1 MNQSR
6 LLRAIED
13 EPFSFDFFQA
23 VLALEQIFPER
34 DLVGGYGSPARET
47 VRFET
52 RPTLGFPASDV
63 HDFAIR
69 EDGLPRLIV
78 NFLGAAGA
86 LGTLHNV
93 YTNLIL
99 DRSRSRDHTLRN
111 FLDLFHHRLVSLFYL
126 AWRKYHFALAY
137 RKREQDKF
145 TGYLL
150 DIAGLGTP
158 GLENRQA
165 VHDHSLVYYAG
176 LLGPQPRSAAALEQL
191 LSDHF
196 GVDVKVEQF
205 VGGWYDLE
213 RNALCWMDDEDS
225 PSRRL
230 GEGAIAGD
238 AIFDQQ
244 ARLRL
249 RIGPLSLR
257 MFKRF
262 LPGGGA
268 WEQLSSLV
276 LFYGQGQFDFEAQ
289 LVLSR
294 EDAPEYEL
302 GSEEERALPLG
313 LCSWLSPGALDHDP
327 DDAILQLAE

>member
-1 MNQSR
+1 MNQPG

-13 EPFSFDFFQA
+13 EPHAFNFFQA
-23 VLALEQIFPER
+23 VLALEQVFPER
-34 DLVGGYGSPARET
+34 DLVGGYGSPANET

-52 RPTLGFPASDV
+52 RPTLAFPPSDIQA
-63 HDFAIR
+63 FSLR
-69 EDGLPRLIV
+69 ESGQPQLTV
-78 NFLGAAGA
+78 NFMSAAGV
-86 LGTLHNV
+86 LGPLPNV

-99 DRSRSRDHTLRN
+99 ERERSRDRTLRS

-137 RKREQDKF
+137 RKHEQDQF

-150 DIAGLGTP
+150 DIAGLGSP
-158 GLENRQA
+158 GLQNRQA
-165 VHDHSLVYYAG
+165 VHDHALVYYAG
-176 LLGPQPRSAAALEQL
+176 LLGPEPRSAAALEQL

-213 RNALCWMDDEDS
+213 RHALCWMDGEDA

-249 RIGPLSLR
+249 RIGPLTLP

-268 WEQLSSLV
+268 WEQLSSLA

-294 EDAPEYEL
+294 QQAPEYEL

-313 LCSWLSPGALDHDP
+313 LCSWLSPEALDHDP
-327 DDAILQLAE
+327 DDAVLQLAE

>member
-1 MNQSR
+1 MNQPA
-6 LLRAIED
+6 LFKALEE

-23 VLALEQIFPER
+23 ILALEQIFPER
-34 DLVGGYGSPARET
+34 DLIGGYGSPARET
-47 VRFET
+47 VRIET
-52 RPTLGFPASDV
+52 QPTLAFPASAIQ
-63 HDFAIR
+63 DFAMSA
-69 EDGLPRLIV
+69 GGQPRLTV
-78 NFLGAAGA
+78 NFMSAAGV
-86 LGTLHNV
+86 LGPLPNV
-93 YTNLIL
+93 YTSLML
-99 DRSRSRDHTLRN
+99 ERSRARDHTLRN
-111 FLDLFHHRLVSLFYL
+111 FLDLFHHRIISLFYL

-145 TGYLL
+145 TDYLL
-150 DIAGLGTP
+150 DIAGIGTA

-165 VHDHSLVYYAG
+165 VHDHALVYYAG
-176 LLGPQPRSAAALEQL
+176 LLGPEPRSAAALEQL

-196 GVDVKVEQF
+196 GVDVSVEQF

-213 RNALCWMDDEDS
+213 RDALCWMDDADS
-225 PSRRL
+225 PARRL

-268 WEQLSSLV
+268 WEQLCSLV
-276 LFYGQGQFDFEAQ
+276 LFFGGGQFDFEAQ
-289 LVLSR
+289 LVLAR
-294 EDAPEYEL
+294 EEAPEYEL
-302 GSEEERALPLG
+302 GGEEERALPLG
-313 LCSWLSPGALDHDP
+313 LCSWMSPGALDHDP